1 MKRWPC
7 VAAAL
12 VLLSIQL
19 AHATMTQLPGIIRE
33 PLRLDV
39 TLPDGTRASLEAL
52 VTRPDRPGRF
62 PLAMINHGLPR
73 DGEDAVRETPEAYS
87 GPAIVFAQHGYAAM
101 VVNRRGFGFS
111 SGLPDLMVLGACS
124 DRDYGRV
131 GHAWAADIV
140 AALASLRHEP
150 WVEPDRVVLIG
161 HSAGGFA
168 ALSAAT
174 DALPG
179 VIGII
184 DFAGGIGSPREGF
197 VCQPERL
204 LATMHD
210 FGTLTHI
217 PSLWIFARND
227 GFFAPAIARQ
237 MFDAYTASGAPAQFD
252 AAPPFDG
259 DGHLLI
265 FSAAFAPWWPR
276 VAAFLDELHLPIQ
289 PIVELPSPAALP
301 DPPGL
306 DARGERDF
314 ASYVTSLTYEK
325 AFATDGKGHYGR
337 IIAQRTQE
345 DAEAAAL
352 EHCRRRGWACSIYAV
367 GNTLA
372 AKP

>member
-7 VAAAL
+7 AAVL

-33 PLRLDV
+33 HLRLDV

-73 DGEDAVRETPEAYS
+73 DGKDAVRETPEAYS
-87 GPAIVFAQHGYAAM
+87 GPAIVFAQHGYAAV

-111 SGLPDLMVLGACS
+111 SGLPDLM
-124 DRDYGRV
+124 
-131 GHAWAADIV
+131 
-140 AALASLRHEP
+140 
-150 WVEPDRVVLIG
+150 
-161 HSAGGFA
+161 
-168 ALSAAT
+168 
-174 DALPG
+174 PG

-210 FGTLTHI
+210 FGTLTHM

-227 GFFAPAIARQ
+227 GYFAPALARQ

-265 FSAAFAPWWPR
+265 FSAVVAPWWPR

-289 PIVELPSPAALP
+289 PIVDLPPPAALP
-301 DPPGL
+301 EPPGL

-352 EHCRRRGWACSIYAV
+352 EHCSRRGWACSIYAV
-367 GNTLA
+367 GNALA